1 MAEAAANFGKALES
15 LASLPNGSQRRS
27 SELALRLELAG
38 TLTAVKTN
46 LFDVR
51 RIAQDQWDQ
60 NARVK
65 SSKPKF
71 KQTSSVSSTGP

>member
-46 LFDVR
+46 LFDVSTY
-51 RIAQDQWDQ
+51 WTGS
-60 NARVK
+60 VG
-65 SSKPKF
+65 SKRAC
-71 KQTSSVSSTGP
+71 